1 MHLALTLIWANVL
14 FMSALAVGSSVLAA
28 VLALA
33 IDKYREDRRLSNEL
47 AEYND
52 DRTPLPTRIP
62 KQRNTKDNQ

>member
-47 AEYND
+47 AEYEKEFD
-52 DRTPLPTRIP
+52 
-62 KQRNTKDNQ
+62 Q